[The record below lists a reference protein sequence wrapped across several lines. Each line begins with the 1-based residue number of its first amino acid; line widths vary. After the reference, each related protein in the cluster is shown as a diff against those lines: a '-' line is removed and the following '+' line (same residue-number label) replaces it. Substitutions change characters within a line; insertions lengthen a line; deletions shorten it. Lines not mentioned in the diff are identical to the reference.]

1 MRKSLTLDST
11 KKYFNDESLRIYNK
25 SVIVYLMSEF
35 PEYIDS
41 VDGLKDNYF
50 YALPYEAIRLNKQL
64 QEIINKRRSLA
75 GHISEAMEQ
84 SSETWHDNAPAE
96 ALFGEMY
103 HLDVRES
110 GLVKAARK
118 VIKVPYPRAE
128 VPFATIGS
136 RLLCSMRGDEFQI
149 DVTGNLPLY
158 GDEADHE
165 EVERGSISAS
175 LPRALLGAKRGAIVE
190 LSLKTKISMVD
201 VLEIDQT
208 AQQHAYEVSP
218 VEKQEP
224 SL

>member
-128 VPFATIGS
+128 
-136 RLLCSMRGDEFQI
+136 EFQI